1 MLYAILKGMSTFVSW
16 LPYKFVVRLGR
27 NCGKLYYHIA
37 KSNASVPEKDH
48 HGANGHGGKRP
59 KETIYRLFLN
69 LGMILWKCS
78 TCLPSIRTTSA
89 AL

>member
-37 KSNASVPEKDH
+37 KKQRVRAEK
-48 HGANGHGGKRP
+48 
-59 KETIYRLFLN
+59 TIMERM
-69 LGMILWKCS
+69 GM
-78 TCLPSIRTTSA
+78 
-89 AL
+89 

>member
-37 KSNASVPEKDH
+37 KKQRVRAEKTIMERMGMEEKRGQGNHLPPFPQSRHDLYGNALHACPQ
-48 HGANGHGGKRP
+48 
-59 KETIYRLFLN
+59 
-69 LGMILWKCS
+69 
-78 TCLPSIRTTSA
+78 
-89 AL
+89 